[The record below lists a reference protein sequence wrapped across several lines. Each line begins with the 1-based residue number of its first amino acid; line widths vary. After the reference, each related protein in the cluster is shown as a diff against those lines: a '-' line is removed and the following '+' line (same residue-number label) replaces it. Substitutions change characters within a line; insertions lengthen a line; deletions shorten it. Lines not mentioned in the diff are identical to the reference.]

1 MKYYII
7 NYSDNEMK
15 SYQSSLDRSD
25 DNFNFS
31 YDDNDDAQNFSKVFI
46 LLFCF
51 LFLFLN
57 VLKK

>member
-25 DNFNFS
+25 DDFNFS

>member
-31 YDDNDDAQNFSKVFI
+31 DDDNDDAQNFSKAFI

-51 LFLFLN
+51 LLRFLN
-57 VLKK
+57 V